1 MLTIKV
7 VLNGSGADC
16 ICVVFKLR
24 CCVCVVR
31 VVWHMLIMRRNG
43 HDVRE

>member
-24 CCVCVVR
+24 CCVCVCSQGR
-31 VVWHMLIMRRNG
+31 VAYVDYAKKWS
-43 HDVRE
+43 